1 MLAVCPPYG
10 VYLHLNSLSWIP
22 VAHGYLYEG
31 FPGSPSNQLEVEF
44 LPVVLIT
51 SFSRSLGCLSLIMP
65 SCFYRGGLLIAGCL
79 SSILNDLLLP
89 CWQSSW
95 LLLES
100 VEVRAFPSHI
110 KPWLI
115 ACKTTVFF
123 VELAAARQV
132 LM

>member
-1 MLAVCPPYG
+1 M
-10 VYLHLNSLSWIP
+10 YLRLDSLSWIP
-22 VAHGYLYEG
+22 VAHGCLYEG

-51 SFSRSLGCLSLIMP
+51 SFSRSLGRLSLIMP
-65 SCFYRGGLLIAGCL
+65 SCFYSGGLLISGCL

-89 CWQSSW
+89 CWQSFW

-115 ACKTTVFF
+115 GCETTVFF
-123 VELAAARQV
+123 VELTVARQV
-132 LM
+132 LI